1 MNTQT
6 QATNGVDKV
15 PAVAKAKVAKAKRSA
30 KPKAKKAKAATPVR
44 KAKKAR
50 KGNRG
55 GGKALSDFRNTDI
68 LKILKGKEIARG
80 ECFRN
85 GQTVA
90 QCIQAQGKAGYRG
103 RRKYVRKQIALGR
116 ISLKRK

>member
-30 KPKAKKAKAATPVR
+30 KPKAKVAKAKRTV